1 LGSYAVAECQLLPNV
16 EHRQSRYLV
25 NGAENSHRPIR
36 RRERQMQ
43 HFKSSN
49 QAQDFLSAHSFIYGQ
64 FHPRR
69 HRLAAH
75 AFRTVRSEA
84 FLTWQQDGE
93 WHHPRGVSA
102 MMAMPTDRS

>member
-1 LGSYAVAECQLLPNV
+1 
-16 EHRQSRYLV
+16 
-25 NGAENSHRPIR
+25 
-36 RRERQMQ
+36 MQ

-49 QAQDFLSAHSFIYGQ
+49 QAQDFLSAHSFIYGP

-93 WHHPRGVSA
+93 WHYLGDDGYANRLKL
-102 MMAMPTDRS
+102 M